1 MAISFIVPEVSSSF
15 HLLYFSSHP
24 RSSAIHFT
32 EYFFFSFLCVLF
44 LYFQN
49 HQELSNKIVIP
60 TDQPHLQCLGPLG
73 DPDPTDLI
81 NAETNRIPFRTE
93 NFSLDLWKDTFRS
106 WPSPTVGWKDWFLRV
121 SNSNEVQWG
130 ERKLDQCIRLS
141 IADMHRNESLLIAA
155 SYFWSDTLNAFV
167 FGHGPASPT
176 LADVAMLTGLD
187 ISSADST
194 HFFDTAPSAK
204 VETRSIGGWSGYIQ
218 KYRGTGPVSIK
229 EQTTFLNMWLDKFVF
244 CGRSAGPTSVYLS
257 AAERLA
263 NGGRFPL
270 GRYLLGAAYHLL
282 HQVAKKLLL
291 GQSTGNLGGPW
302 WFINMW
308 LNLHLH
314 KRLNFNLFT
323 QRFPRDITEKS
334 SVG

>member
-1 MAISFIVPEVSSSF
+1 
-15 HLLYFSSHP
+15 
-24 RSSAIHFT
+24 
-32 EYFFFSFLCVLF
+32 
-44 LYFQN
+44 
-49 HQELSNKIVIP
+49 
-60 TDQPHLQCLGPLG
+60 
-73 DPDPTDLI
+73 
-81 NAETNRIPFRTE
+81 
-93 NFSLDLWKDTFRS
+93 
-106 WPSPTVGWKDWFLRV
+106 
-121 SNSNEVQWG
+121 
-130 ERKLDQCIRLS
+130 
-141 IADMHRNESLLIAA
+141 
-155 SYFWSDTLNAFV
+155 
-167 FGHGPASPT
+167 
-176 LADVAMLTGLD
+176 MLTGLN
-187 ISSADST
+187 ISSVDST

-282 HQVAKKLLL
+282 HQVAQKLLL

-302 WFINMW
+302 WFVNLW

-323 QRFPRDITEKS
+323 QRFPRDIAENHVLGEEESATRAP
-334 SVG
+334 